1 MEYILKSVSGQSGNT
16 RIIWAHSTIIL
27 ENKKNYWKQ
36 NVRRDPIYE
45 KKMWPMQPY
54 IRVTKAKPKP
64 TFRNSMILQSKTIET
79 HLFPCE
85 TCEFTSIC
93 REDMTAHANSRE
105 SYQFN
110 CNLCGFVATSQ
121 ENIDANIGAH
131 HETEQ
136 LESFFMWPM
145 RLWNNFPGQPTS
157 AWMWRYQH
165 STQPFN
171 TVLLWPMRLQ
181 VTSWIIWFVLDI
193 SYILII
199 WLQIF
204 FRFVIFDYKFCLW
217 CDYKLLLE

>member
-45 KKMWPMQPY
+45 KKMWPMQPN

-93 REDMTAHANSRE
+93 REDMTAHAKSRE

-131 HETEQ
+131 HKTEQ
-136 LESFFMWPM
+136 QSFF
-145 RLWNNFPGQPTS
+145 
-157 AWMWRYQH
+157 H
-165 STQPFN
+165 
-171 TVLLWPMRLQ
+171 
-181 VTSWIIWFVLDI
+181 VTIAIMKQFS
-193 SYILII
+193 
-199 WLQIF
+199 
-204 FRFVIFDYKFCLW
+204 RTT
-217 CDYKLLLE
+217 

>member
-1 MEYILKSVSGQSGNT
+1 MKIIALEEIQSTKRNCYQCNHTSDSQKESLKQPSIVFQS
-16 RIIWAHSTIIL
+16 R
-27 ENKKNYWKQ
+27 
-36 NVRRDPIYE
+36 
-45 KKMWPMQPY
+45 
-54 IRVTKAKPKP
+54 
-64 TFRNSMILQSKTIET
+64 TIET
-79 HLFPCE
+79 HLYPCE
-85 TCEFTSIC
+85 TCEFTSIS
-93 REDMTAHANSRE
+93 REDMTAHAKSRE

-171 TVLLWPMRLQ
+171 TVLMWPMRLQ

-193 SYILII
+193 SYIWII

-204 FRFVIFDYKFCLW
+204 FRFVIFDYKFCLGW
-217 CDYKLLLE
+217 FDLIWQKILFD